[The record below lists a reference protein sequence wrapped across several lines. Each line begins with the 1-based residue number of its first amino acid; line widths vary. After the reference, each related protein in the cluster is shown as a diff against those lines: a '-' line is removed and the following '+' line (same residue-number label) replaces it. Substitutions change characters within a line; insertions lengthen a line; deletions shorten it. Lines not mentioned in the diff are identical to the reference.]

1 MRAQEF
7 YDYMKT
13 KTYIEKGVEKFY
25 TDTAIEGR
33 INHLRNLE
41 DIFNV
46 DLDLK
51 CISCQTGKLF
61 LQEIRN
67 KNIEDLRHTPLSNAF
82 RHYFEFATG
91 VYIGRIF

>member
-1 MRAQEF
+1 MRVQAF

-13 KTYIEKGVEKFY
+13 KTYIEKGKEKFY

-33 INHLRNLE
+33 INHLRTLE

-46 DLDLK
+46 DLDLNF
-51 CISCQTGKLF
+51 IRCQTGKLF

-67 KNIEDLRHTPLSNAF
+67 KNIEDLKHTPLSNAF

-91 VYIGRIF
+91 IYIGRIF